1 VVDQLSRKKS
11 KASFAEQVLVWF
23 DQHGRHDLP
32 WQENRTLYR
41 VWLAEVM
48 LQQTQVVTV
57 IPYYQNFLK
66 KFPDHTSLARAPLD
80 EVLKLWAG
88 LGYYSRARN
97 LHKAAV
103 LIDQQHNGQFP
114 EQVEEVL
121 ALPGI
126 GRSTAGAVLAQA
138 LGQRHAILDG
148 NVRRVLSRYFVIEGW
163 AGKKDVENRLWQKA
177 EICTPNQRL
186 ADYTQAMMD
195 LGATVCTRSSPD
207 CEHCPLLNGCMAVKQ
222 QRVNELPTPRPK
234 KQIPV
239 KTVRMLLLTNKE
251 GELLLEKRPPSGIWG
266 GLWSLP
272 ELALEDDVAQKCEQ
286 RWGYQIGNF
295 EDQAGLRHTFSHY
308 HLDITPCRAHVIQT
322 SSEVREH
329 GQQRWCNAGNYK
341 EHALATPVAGILQQ
355 YL

>member
-1 VVDQLSRKKS
+1 MAGQLSS
-11 KASFAEQVLVWF
+11 NASFADQVLAWF

-32 WQENRTLYR
+32 WQKNRNLYR

-48 LQQTQVVTV
+48 LQQTQVATV
-57 IPYYQNFLK
+57 IPYYLNFLT
-66 KFPDHTSLARAPLD
+66 KFPDHPHLASASLD
-80 EVLKLWAG
+80 EVLTLWAG
-88 LGYYSRARN
+88 LGYYTRARN
-97 LHKAAV
+97 LHKAA
-103 LIDQQHNGQFP
+103 IAIQEQHQGQFP
-114 EQVEEVL
+114 ESFEEVL

-126 GRSTAGAVLAQA
+126 GRSTAAAILAQS

-148 NVRRVLSRYFVIEGW
+148 NVRRVLSRYFAIEGC
-163 AGKKDVENRLWQKA
+163 AGKKEVENSLWQKA
-177 EICTPNQRL
+177 EICTPYERL

-207 CEHCPLLNGCMAVKQ
+207 CSHCPIMNGCRAVKY

-239 KTVRMLLLTNKE
+239 KTVRMLLLTNKD
-251 GELLLEKRPPSGIWG
+251 GELLLEKRPPTGIWG

-272 ELALEDDVAQKCEQ
+272 ELALEDDVAQACEQ
-286 RWGYQIGNF
+286 RWGCQIDHF

-308 HLDITPCRAHVIQT
+308 HLDITPCRTHVIK
-322 SSEVREH
+322 SSLDVREP
-329 GQQRWCNAGNYK
+329 GQQRWCNADNYK
-341 EHALATPVAGILQQ
+341 EHALATPVASILRQ